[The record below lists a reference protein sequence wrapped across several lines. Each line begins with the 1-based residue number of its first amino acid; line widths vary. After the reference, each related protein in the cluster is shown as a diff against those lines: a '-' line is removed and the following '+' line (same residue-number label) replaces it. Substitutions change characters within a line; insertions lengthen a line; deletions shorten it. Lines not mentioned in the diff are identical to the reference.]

1 MEARS
6 DPFYSQF
13 LPLTPLHRDH
23 SCYGYNLTFY
33 LFLCYVLKVLS
44 TNTSEH
50 HCPRAF
56 FFPAPPTYYTR
67 FHPFTVSR
75 VQVDLLCL
83 GSHKAKIKLPAGLDS
98 PLQAL
103 RKNRFCSPKDCWQ
116 DPFPMVAGLRS
127 LVCYQLPSLGC
138 SQQAETTLRLFP
150 HSPFHSQ
157 RHQWHSESFLCF
169 ESGFFLLIARENTL
183 IFKSSQNYIRPKY
196 SLVY

>member
-1 MEARS
+1 MAIYSVCVCACVCVLVGQLYLTLCDPMDCNPSSSSVQGILQTRILEWVVIPFSRGFPQPRVRTWFSTIAGRFFIVWATMEARS

-98 PLQAL
+98 PL
-103 RKNRFCSPKDCWQ
+103 
-116 DPFPMVAGLRS
+116 
-127 LVCYQLPSLGC
+127 
-138 SQQAETTLRLFP
+138 
-150 HSPFHSQ
+150 
-157 RHQWHSESFLCF
+157 
-169 ESGFFLLIARENTL
+169 
-183 IFKSSQNYIRPKY
+183 
-196 SLVY
+196 